1 MKKTKQNA
9 GFILGLQEWVKA
21 QNIGTIK
28 TAPTFFFC
36 HPAYASTIQITLTQT
51 IPALLKSTLLFFA
64 TLTADFEVN

>member
-1 MKKTKQNA
+1 MGKGAEYRHNKNSA
-9 GFILGLQEWVKA
+9 YV
-21 QNIGTIK
+21 
-28 TAPTFFFC
+28 FFC